1 MLLPP
6 FPAPAVDT
14 SVKTFPDGAVAVC
27 MATLTGPAGSSA
39 AIGMSNVRVSD
50 AQGFSI
56 PATVNAGS
64 VKVLGASGGAS
75 GCASIGHDSSKG
87 ATLLVLPLL
96 LLIGR
101 RWFAQVLLLI
111 TVFSLIG
118 TVAGAAQSFGV
129 SGTWKSTRTKST
141 TEAAAK
147 RRAASGGFAE
157 DQLNQRLEAAGV
169 PTPVPAASPVWLA
182 WDITKTQRRLARA
195 RAAVQGRLVVVGGN
209 SFASANSRSSSCRGG
224 RFKGSVLDPNHHVVA
239 NIRGIVTPR
248 GIRGTFRATSTGE
261 RGRFSWTAPNREDF
275 KATYRKLLATGA
287 AVSR

>member
-1 MLLPP
+1 VLLPP
-6 FPAPAVDT
+6 FSDPTVDPF
-14 SVKTFPDGAVAVC
+14 VKTFPYGVLAVC

-39 AIGMSNVRVSD
+39 AIGTSNVRVSD

-118 TVAGAAQSFGV
+118 TVAGAAESFGV
-129 SGTWKSTRTKST
+129 SGTWKTARIKST

-169 PTPVPAASPVWLA
+169 PTPVPAASPVMA
-182 WDITKTQRRLARA
+182 C
-195 RAAVQGRLVVVGGN
+195 VGHYKD
-209 SFASANSRSSSCRGG
+209 SATPRASARSGSGPSGGGRGG
-224 RFKGSVLDPNHHVVA
+224 IPSHRR
-239 NIRGIVTPR
+239 IRGRALV
-248 GIRGTFRATSTGE
+248 GATFQRVGVGPQSSRCGE
-261 RGRFSWTAPNREDF
+261 H
-275 KATYRKLLATGA
+275 
-287 AVSR
+287 